1 MPVKASSKRSTPR
14 WDEPR
19 DFAMAADVLFPC
31 EIEVKTSSS
40 TAALRAN
47 AVRAAQRSLTIFIGV
62 TGAFGIFSSLL
73 LSTFKFSFA
82 FFQERAHSFGL
93 IFAAEGQAKE
103 IGFTIETFPQI
114 GARCRFH
121 GFFRHLQRNRTLL
134 RNSNGGRADTILQL
148 CCRKDFVHQADCFC
162 LCCVNQ
168 VS

>member
-19 DFAMAADVLFPC
+19 DFAMAADVFFAC
-31 EIEVKTSSS
+31 EIDVKTSRS

-82 FFQERAHSFGL
+82 FFQERAHAFGL

-103 IGFTIETFPQI
+103 IGFTIETFPEI
-114 GARCRFH
+114 AARCGLDR
-121 GFFRHLQRNRTLL
+121 FFRHLQRNRTLL
-134 RNSNGGRADTILQL
+134 RDSNGDSANTILQL
-148 CCRKDFVHQADCFC
+148 
-162 LCCVNQ
+162 
-168 VS
+168 